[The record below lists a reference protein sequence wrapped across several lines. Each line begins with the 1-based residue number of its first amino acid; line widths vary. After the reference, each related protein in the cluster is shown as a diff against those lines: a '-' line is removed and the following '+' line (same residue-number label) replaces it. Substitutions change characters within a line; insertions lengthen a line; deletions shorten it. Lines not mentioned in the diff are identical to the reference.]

1 MDPSQKRPKRTLK
14 PGVKKR
20 RPPLACIQCYQRK
33 LKCGKEFPSCGRCV
47 KAGIADECTYRGQP
61 HQKDVMTR
69 LVRQNNT
76 EAIPAPKVS
85 SQDGLQKSSLPT
97 PSGTGEIT
105 HLRRRG
111 NFVQFYGYSY
121 HMNFYQ
127 QFPELQSYIARV
139 KATHPSINV
148 ARDGVY
154 PPQNEGIARG
164 QRRTASASSA
174 ALELLI
180 PSKSVADALVQSY
193 LDRFETTHRVLDRS
207 VFMADY
213 HRHWGD
219 SMSTAT
225 SFLAQLLLVLA
236 AGASLHPDIHF
247 EKESE
252 TSIYVSIYVQTTEWI
267 EVAESWLTSSTDVV
281 PHSPCTIACHCLLLI
296 AKRANYIQGS
306 SFWTSTGALMR
317 LAMAAGYHREANPA
331 ARISP
336 YNLEIRRRL
345 WTTIVELDVQ
355 AAVERGMPPS
365 LRMNDFSTHRPLHI
379 NDDQI
384 HESLENGG
392 VDLPMEAMS
401 DTSFQVIMLKS
412 LPTRLAICSYVNG
425 YDVAIEF
432 EQVQELA
439 EALHNAIR
447 DIPDWKGRAADPRQE
462 RLAMYLSTLL
472 KVYLCQYSLLL
483 YAKFG
488 CQSPDSFQSA
498 ICRRARLDASTTI
511 LECYQR
517 LVDDGIVPKHAC
529 QTGLMVAA
537 LDLCHEIYLSHGP
550 GVEAIGVTT
559 SLGFAHHLLGA
570 VEQVL
575 KILQTRI
582 SRTLH
587 GLNEYYLLSMI
598 IGLVKTKISPAT
610 RSSNDTEAANR
621 AIQVCTFLHTARA
634 SLLTCDSPIQPV

>member
-33 LKCGKEFPSCGRCV
+33 LKCGKEIPSCGRCV

-69 LVRQNNT
+69 SIRQNNT

-85 SQDGLQKSSLPT
+85 SQDGLQKSSLPAHG
-97 PSGTGEIT
+97 GTGEIT

-111 NFVQFYGYSY
+111 NVVQFYGYSY

-127 QFPELQSYIARV
+127 QFPELRSYIAHI

-164 QRRTASASSA
+164 QRHTVSESSA

-180 PSKSVADALVQSY
+180 PSKSVADALVHSY
-193 LDRFETTHRVLDRS
+193 LDRFETTQRVLDRS

-213 HRHWGD
+213 HRYWGD

-225 SFLAQLLLVLA
+225 SFLAQLLLILA
-236 AGASLHPDIHF
+236 AGASLHPDLHF

-252 TSIYVSIYVQTTEWI
+252 TSIYMQTTKWI
-267 EVAESWLTSSTDVV
+267 QVAESWLTSSTDIV
-281 PHSPCTIACHCLLLI
+281 PHSPCAIACQCLLLI

-306 SFWTSTGALMR
+306 SFWSSTGALMR

-336 YNLEIRRRL
+336 YDQEIRRRL

-365 LRMNDFSTHRPLHI
+365 LRPNDFSTHRPLHI

-392 VDLPMEAMS
+392 VALPMETMS

-412 LPTRLAICSYVNG
+412 LPTRLAVCSYVNG
-425 YDVAIEF
+425 YNVAKEF

-447 DIPDWKGRAADPRQE
+447 DIPDWKSRAADPRQE
-462 RLAMYLSTLL
+462 RLAVYLSTLL
-472 KVYLCQYSLLL
+472 KIYLCQYSLLL

-511 LECYQR
+511 LEWYQR
-517 LVDDGIVPKHAC
+517 LVEDDIVPKHAY
-529 QTGLMVAA
+529 QAGLMVAA
-537 LDLCHEIYLSHGP
+537 LNVCHEIYLSHGLP
-550 GVEAIGVTT
+550 FGIAT
-559 SLGFAHHLLGA
+559 SLGVAHHLLGA

-575 KILQTRI
+575 EVLETRI

-621 AIQVCTFLHTARA
+621 AIQVCTFLYTARA